1 MAVTRTV
8 EAEGRAKALV
18 DRLRAD
24 WLGGLDWTPVVIEDI
39 ALVSSPD
46 AWPAVIRL
54 DFRAGD
60 RRVRWEDPW
69 DGTVLRDD
77 SLDAASSLW
86 LAIVHAYM
94 CEQGYL

>member
-1 MAVTRTV
+1 MAVARSA

-24 WLGGLDWTPVVIEDI
+24 WLKGLDWKPVVIEDI
-39 ALVSSPD
+39 ALVSPPNV
-46 AWPAVIRL
+46 WPAVIRL

-60 RRVRWEDPW
+60 QHVRWEDPW
-69 DGTVLRDD
+69 EGDVLRDD
-77 SLDAASSLW
+77 PLDVASSLW
-86 LAIVHAYM
+86 LAIVHAHM